1 MIIKI
6 IYKFLAG
13 RGCGGWL
20 EGGAAMKRARG
31 LALAGCMTVPA
42 LVLAFALASPAE
54 AQVAQPTLDKI
65 RAANAMAIGYRE
77 TSVPFSYK
85 DPNDNVIGFSQDI
98 CNKVIDAVKAKLGRP
113 GLQVRFIPVTSQ
125 NRIPLVQNGTIDL
138 ECGVTTNLKARQV
151 QVAFSDTFFIA
162 TTRLLTRKD
171 SGIRDFSDL
180 AGKTVL
186 TNQGSTSERIL
197 RRMNRE
203 KHMNMRIISAND
215 YGDGRATLESGRA
228 VAYMMDDVLLAG
240 TRSLTAQPADWV
252 IVGTPQSS
260 EAYGFM
266 MRNGDP
272 AFRQIVNETMSKL
285 MTSGAIDMLYTKW
298 FEKPVPPKGINFAF
312 PMSTQLRALYAAP
325 NDLAFD

>member
-6 IYKFLAG
+6 IYKFLAWG
-13 RGCGGWL
+13 SVI
-20 EGGAAMKRARG
+20 AAIA
-31 LALAGCMTVPA
+31 LALPA
-42 LVLAFALASPAE
+42 A

-65 RAANAMAIGYRE
+65 RSANFMAIGYRE
-77 TSVPFSYK
+77 TSVPFSYL
-85 DPNDNVIGFSQDI
+85 DARENVIGFSQDI
-98 CNKVIDAVKAKLGRP
+98 CNKVIEAVKAKIGRP

-125 NRIPLVQNGTIDL
+125 NRIPLVQNGTVDL
-138 ECGVTTNLKARQV
+138 ECGVSTNVRARQT

-171 SGIRDFSDL
+171 SGIHDFPDL

-186 TNQGSTSERIL
+186 TNQSTTSERIL
-197 RRMNRE
+197 RRMNQE
-203 KHMNMRIISAND
+203 KHMGMRIISAKD
-215 YGDGRATLESGRA
+215 YGDGRAILESGRA

-240 TRSLTAQPADWV
+240 TRSLTAKPSDWV

-272 AFRQIVNETMSKL
+272 VFRQLVNETLSGL
-285 MTSGAIDMLYTKW
+285 MKSGAIASLYAKW
-298 FEKPVPPKGINFAF
+298 FEKPVPPKGIDFDF
-312 PMSTQLRALYAAP
+312 PMSPQLRALYAAP
-325 NDLAFD
+325 NDRAFD